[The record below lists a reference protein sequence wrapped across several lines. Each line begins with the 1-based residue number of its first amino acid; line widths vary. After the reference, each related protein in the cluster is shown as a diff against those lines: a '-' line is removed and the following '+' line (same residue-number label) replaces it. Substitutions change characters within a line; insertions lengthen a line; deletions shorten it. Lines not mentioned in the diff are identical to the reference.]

1 MKLDLQRLEVGP
13 WPMNCYLLRCPA
25 TGQVAIVDPGAD
37 AAHNSGGRCRSSGL
51 LHPLDPWSPGPYRR
65 PGCEVQRITGAPA
78 GHPSADAEAFG
89 LEADFPLMDGM
100 EVEVGRGRVT
110 VAHIPGHTPGSVCLR
125 LRGQAVVGDAVFPGG
140 PGHTATP
147 DALAQSLISL
157 GRTVFRWPNEYGTVS
172 RARRSN
178 NSRRRTQGLSAI
190 SRG

>member
-13 WPMNCYLLRCPA
+13 WPVNCYLLCCPA

-37 AAHNSGGRCRSSGL
+37 AATILSAVAKAQVCCIL
-51 LHPLDPWSPGPYRR
+51 LTHGHPDHTGALV
-65 PGCEVQRITGAPA
+65 EVQRITGAPA
-78 GHPSADAEAFG
+78 GIHLEDAVAFG

-110 VAHIPGHTPGSVCLR
+110 VAHTPGHTPGSVCLR

-140 PGHTATP
+140 PGHTATTGCLGTES
-147 DALAQSLISL
+147 DFVGTDGFSLAQ
-157 GRTVFRWPNEYGTVS
+157 EYGTVS